1 MVQVNDDSAMAV
13 EEARNGAS
21 PAAATVLVAVKDDP
35 LPAGVSQV
43 DFDNALAVG
52 RAKGSLSPDELID
65 VLHDV
70 ELTPEVLVALLSRI
84 NAEGVALVDDDVDA
98 LAEGI
103 AERVQS
109 RTAARERGQRQRAA
123 AQVERRSARR
133 RPNPRAVQR
142 TPFTPTSKR

>member
-13 EEARNGAS
+13 EEASNSAS
-21 PAAATVLVAVKDDP
+21 TASVLVAVKDDP
-35 LPAGVSQV
+35 LPAGVSQI
-43 DFDNALAVG
+43 DFDAALAAG
-52 RAKGSLSPDELID
+52 RAKGALSPDELIE
-65 VLHDV
+65 VLHNV

-109 RTAARERGQRQRAA
+109 RTAAR
-123 AQVERRSARR
+123 
-133 RPNPRAVQR
+133 
-142 TPFTPTSKR
+142 